1 MHPFQTVQEVHT
13 RSSDAATSHSLHC
26 RLPPAVFPV
35 CCVVCREPCS
45 AAGLYPRA
53 LSTVSAAL
61 SHTPTNV
68 DAYMLQAR
76 ILKHAGDPLGAFAAM
91 DACRSLDTADRYLNT
106 KCVRYALRAGK
117 EKEAEELVGLFLRD
131 DADGLR
137 ALNELQVMWW
147 EFHLGLACERRGDVA
162 RALKSFNFTYKH
174 FTDIYEDQFDFH
186 TYSVR
191 KGVLRAYLDMLRWE
205 DTLQAHKFFVRA
217 CTAIVRCYIALYD
230 RAHERETAQLNSE
243 QTAALTD
250 DEKKALIK
258 RQKKAAGKERKKQ
271 LAAEEE
277 KKAIGNISKRTHAHS
292 SLNRSTS
299 RSLPTTHNPTTAR
312 PMRKQHSHD
321 SAM

>member
-1 MHPFQTVQEVHT
+1 MTDGHRLTQHVLWL
-13 RSSDAATSHSLHC
+13 SCAACL
-26 RLPPAVFPV
+26 L
-35 CCVVCREPCS
+35 
-45 AAGLYPRA
+45 GLYARA

-61 SHTPTNV
+61 AHTPTTV

-76 ILKHAGDPLGAFAAM
+76 ILKHAGDAEGAYAAM

-147 EFHLGLACERRGDVA
+147 EFHLGLMCERRGDIA
-162 RALKSFNFTYKH
+162 RALKSFHFTHKH

-191 KGVLRAYLDMLRWE
+191 KGVLRAYIDMLRWE
-205 DTLQAHKFFVRA
+205 DTLRGHKFFVRA
-217 CTAIVRCYIALYD
+217 CVAIVRCYLQLYD
-230 RAHERETAQLNSE
+230 RQQDRERQRHSQDALD
-243 QTAALTD
+243 ALTD
-250 DEKKALIK
+250 DEKKALAK
-258 RQKKAAGKERKKQ
+258 AAKKAAGKERKKQ

-277 KKAIGNISKRTHAHS
+277 KKAHGNSSNSTTPTSTHTHTQHAH
-292 SLNRSTS
+292 T
-299 RSLPTTHNPTTAR
+299 NP
-312 PMRKQHSHD
+312 PCGL
-321 SAM
+321 

>member
-1 MHPFQTVQEVHT
+1 
-13 RSSDAATSHSLHC
+13 
-26 RLPPAVFPV
+26 
-35 CCVVCREPCS
+35 
-45 AAGLYPRA
+45 
-53 LSTVSAAL
+53 
-61 SHTPTNV
+61 
-68 DAYMLQAR
+68 MLQAR
-76 ILKHAGDPLGAFAAM
+76 ILKHAGDAEGAFAAM

-147 EFHLGLACERRGDVA
+147 EYQLGLMWERKADLA
-162 RALKSFNFTYKH
+162 RALKSFHFTHKH

-205 DTLQAHKFFVRA
+205 DELRGHKFFVRA
-217 CTAIVRCYIALYD
+217 CLAIVRCYLSLHDQQHD
-230 RAHERETAQLNSE
+230 RERAQQQIDNDQS
-243 QTAALTD
+243 LTEE
-250 DEKKALIK
+250 EKKQLAK
-258 RQKKAAGKERKKQ
+258 KQKKAAGKEKKKQ

-277 KKAIGNISKRTHAHS
+277 KKAQGQTATTPA
-292 SLNRSTS
+292 SLSRFT
-299 RSLPTTHNPTTAR
+299 RSLTLRQPHSACDD
-312 PMRKQHSHD
+312 KQHDNDD